1 MVAPPRR
8 LLYSYSVD
16 VSLGGFYGCRS
27 GKRDRP
33 EANAMKAVRLASLKF
48 FALVFLLA
56 GLAGLITS
64 ATISTHYLEV
74 MPQKPIPE
82 ELRVVPR
89 SIHGVTVYQTAKE
102 DRLLSTWEY
111 TSVGI
116 FLVGITL
123 SAIYMEKWGSMQVPA
138 GEEDEPEL
146 AEDVR

>member
-1 MVAPPRR
+1 MALPRR

-16 VSLGGFYGCRS
+16 VSLGEFDGCRS

-33 EANAMKAVRLASLKF
+33 EANAMKAARLASLKF